1 MWNKAKNYAT
11 GIWSSTIAR
20 GSAEWKFNKE
30 EILHGIMRNTKTGS
44 TNHSLNAYDA
54 AINTGNTIIKNGG
67 LSSDDA
73 LNLKKSLPT
82 YGNAFM
88 NSFISK
94 GSMKA
99 AGIGAGAGG
108 IYGSISDDTSIL
120 KGASIGAG
128 LGYVGKGLLGMAGE
142 RRTLNNRVIEKI
154 NANGN
159 IHGMNIHGGNSSA
172 DNLDDLGDWGDGLDF
187 GGMP

>member
-1 MWNKAKNYAT
+1 MWDKAKNYAT
-11 GIWSSTIAR
+11 GIWNSSIAR
-20 GSAEWKFNKE
+20 GSAEWKLNKE
-30 EILHGIMRNTKTGS
+30 EVLHGIMRNTKTGS
-44 TNHSLNAYDA
+44 TNDSLSSYDYS
-54 AINTGNTIIKNGG
+54 INTVNTMIKNGG

-73 LNLKKSLPT
+73 LNMKKSLPT

-88 NSFISK
+88 NSFTSK

-99 AGIGAGAGG
+99 AGIGAGIGG
-108 IYGSISDDTSIL
+108 IYGSISDDTSII

-142 RRTLNNRVIEKI
+142 RRTLSDK
-154 NANGN
+154 ALSN
-159 IHGMNIHGGNSSA
+159 IARHETNSKSQSIA
-172 DNLDDLGDWGDGLDF
+172 DRFVSDTDDLGDWGDGLDF

>member
-1 MWNKAKNYAT
+1 MWDKAKNYAT
-11 GIWSSTIAR
+11 GIWNSSIAR
-20 GSAEWKFNKE
+20 GSAEWKLNKE
-30 EILHGIMRNTKTGS
+30 EVLHGIMRNTKTGS
-44 TNHSLNAYDA
+44 TNHSLNAYDV
-54 AINTGNTIIKNGG
+54 AINTGNTMIKNGG
-67 LSSDDA
+67 ISSDDV

-88 NSFISK
+88 NSFTSK

-142 RRTLNNRVIEKI
+142 RRTLSDKTLS
-154 NANGN
+154 N
-159 IHGMNIHGGNSSA
+159 ITRHETNTKSQSIA
-172 DNLDDLGDWGDGLDF
+172 DRFVSDTDDLGEWGDGLDF

>member
-1 MWNKAKNYAT
+1 MWDKAKNYAT
-11 GIWSSTIAR
+11 GIWNSSIAR
-20 GSAEWKFNKE
+20 SSAEWKLNKE
-30 EILHGIMRNTKTGS
+30 EVLHGVMRNTKTGS
-44 TNHSLNAYDA
+44 SNHSLNAYDSV
-54 AINTGNTIIKNGG
+54 INTGNTMIKNGG
-67 LSSDDA
+67 LSSDDV

-88 NSFISK
+88 NSFTSK

-99 AGIGAGAGG
+99 VGIGAGAGG

-142 RRTLNNRVIEKI
+142 RKTLNDK
-154 NANGN
+154 ALSN
-159 IHGMNIHGGNSSA
+159 ITRYERNSKSQSIA
-172 DNLDDLGDWGDGLDF
+172 DRLVSDIDDLGDLGDGLDF

>member
-1 MWNKAKNYAT
+1 MWDKAKNYAT
-11 GIWSSTIAR
+11 GIWNSSIAR
-20 GSAEWKFNKE
+20 GSAEWKLNKE
-30 EILHGIMRNTKTGS
+30 EVLHGVMRKTKTGS
-44 TNHSLNAYDA
+44 TNHNLNAYDV

-88 NSFISK
+88 NSFTSK

-142 RRTLNNRVIEKI
+142 RRTLNGKTLK
-154 NANGN
+154 N
-159 IHGMNIHGGNSSA
+159 ISEARGPEPRLNSA
-172 DNLDDLGDWGDGLDF
+172 AENLDDLGDWGDGLDF

>member
-1 MWNKAKNYAT
+1 MWDKAKNYAT
-11 GIWSSTIAR
+11 GIWSSSIAR
-20 GSAEWKFNKE
+20 GSAEWKLNKE
-30 EILHGIMRNTKTGS
+30 EILHGVMRNTKIGS
-44 TNHSLNAYDA
+44 TNHSLNAYDSI
-54 AINTGNTIIKNGG
+54 INIGNTMIKNGG

-73 LNLKKSLPT
+73 LNMKKSLPT

-88 NSFISK
+88 NSFTSK

-142 RRTLNNRVIEKI
+142 RRTLSDK
-154 NANGN
+154 ALSN
-159 IHGMNIHGGNSSA
+159 ITRHETNSKSQSIA
-172 DNLDDLGDWGDGLDF
+172 DRFVSDIDDLGGWDDGLDF